1 MTNPADVLVANW
13 SFGKP
18 VAFDLITS
26 PLNPSI
32 LSEAGVMAGSAALV
46 AECHKH
52 DSNGPKCSE
61 LGWKCTPLAVETYG
75 CWGAEARET
84 LSRLATRLAIP
95 MRCTKSKATAPIYGK
110 LSLTLFEVSKAI
122 RTTSSATAVNKA
134 VSTATVIR
142 SGLGLVNNISNHKFV
157 TEARFRI
164 PADVLV
170 TNWSFGKPVAF
181 DLITSPLNPSILS
194 EAGVMAGSAA
204 LVAECHK
211 HDSNGPKCSELGWKC
226 TPLAVETYGCWG
238 AEARET
244 LSRLA
249 TRLAIPMRCTKSK
262 ATAPIYGKLSLTLIY
277 VFFIFLPPI
286 DTQKSMS
293 RKF

>member
-110 LSLTLFEVSKAI
+110 LSLTL
-122 RTTSSATAVNKA
+122 
-134 VSTATVIR
+134 
-142 SGLGLVNNISNHKFV
+142 LGVPSVEIGVPSV
-157 TEARFRI
+157 EI
-164 PADVLV
+164 GVPSVEIGVPSVEIGVPSVEIGVPSVEIGVPSVEIVVPSVADLPG
-170 TNWSFGKPVAF
+170 FKQC
-181 DLITSPLNPSILS
+181 
-194 EAGVMAGSAA
+194 AA
-204 LVAECHK
+204 PPQ
-211 HDSNGPKCSELGWKC
+211 G
-226 TPLAVETYGCWG
+226 
-238 AEARET
+238 T
-244 LSRLA
+244 LL
-249 TRLAIPMRCTKSK
+249 MYK
-262 ATAPIYGKLSLTLIY
+262 
-277 VFFIFLPPI
+277 
-286 DTQKSMS
+286 
-293 RKF
+293 